1 MKRIVALA
9 LTLILIMA
17 AFAGCKQDVGEASV
31 QKVSMILGIS
41 TVGISDHFAG
51 IVSARGETEVKQE
64 GTLSVGK
71 FSVAVGD
78 VVNVG
83 DVLYTYDLNALSM
96 SLEKARLEY
105 QRQVSTLE
113 SYKEEKA
120 QIQKDLEEAE
130 EEDTKVTLALE
141 LREINVSILEAQ
153 YQMSSKANEISSL
166 QKSMSEPSRLAEIG
180 GTVKSI
186 NDPNSSDYDSTKPLI
201 VLVEAGGYRV
211 KGKIN
216 EMNANA
222 LPVGSEVTIASR
234 MTDETWKG
242 TISMID
248 WEHPGDGNEDRPY
261 YVGGGSDEMSQ
272 STKYPFYVEL
282 DDPTG
287 LKLGQHVYIRL
298 AEEDLPDVDNSI
310 WLGSYYI
317 VDVDSDPYVWAQDQN
332 GKLEKRHVELGVHD
346 EDMDTYVVQ
355 SGLTLDDYI
364 AFPDETLKVGM
375 KCITFDESSFTNSA
389 ETPVE
394 E

>member
-1 MKRIVALA
+1 
-9 LTLILIMA
+9 
-17 AFAGCKQDVGEASV
+17 
-31 QKVSMILGIS
+31 
-41 TVGISDHFAG
+41 
-51 IVSARGETEVKQE
+51 
-64 GTLSVGK
+64 
-71 FSVAVGD
+71 
-78 VVNVG
+78 
-83 DVLYTYDLNALSM
+83 
-96 SLEKARLEY
+96 
-105 QRQVSTLE
+105 
-113 SYKEEKA
+113 
-120 QIQKDLEEAE
+120 
-130 EEDTKVTLALE
+130 VTLALE

-186 NDPNSSDYDSTKPLI
+186 NDPNSSDYDSTKPLV